1 MRNSRSVTALFG
13 QGYRNFLNLLYPRRC
28 PLCHRILRNSRGLVC
43 PECARDLR
51 PISGPRCYKCG
62 KPVKE
67 EEEYCRDCSAHPGA
81 FDQGRGIFLY
91 DDRMRYSIMKY
102 KYFGCR
108 EYSRFYGKA
117 LYLYGRDM
125 LALWK
130 PQVIVPVPLHWRKQR
145 ARGFNQAEFMAR
157 ELSEYAGIPVNT
169 GILKKSVATRSQKK
183 LDAAGRK
190 KNLKEAFKVVGNP
203 AGLRILL
210 IDDVYT
216 TGSTMDVLAR
226 ALLEKGASHVYFLTL
241 CIGNNR

>member
-1 MRNSRSVTALFG
+1 M
-13 QGYRNFLNLLYPRRC
+13 YPRRC
-28 PLCHRILRNSRGLVC
+28 PLCHRILRSSHELLC
-43 PECARDLR
+43 PDCAEEIR

-67 EEEYCRDCSAHPGA
+67 DEEYCRDCSAHPGA
-81 FDQGRGIFLY
+81 FDQGRGIFHY
-91 DDRMRYSIMKY
+91 DDRMKYSIMKY

-117 LYLYGRDM
+117 MYLYGREM

-145 ARGFNQAEFMAR
+145 MRGFNQAELLA
-157 ELSEYAGIPVNT
+157 EKLSGYTGIPVDT
-169 GILKKSVATRSQKK
+169 RLLKKRHATKSQKK

-190 KNLKEAFKVVGNP
+190 KNLREAFQVAGNP
-203 AGLRILL
+203 AGKRILL

-216 TGSTMDVLAR
+216 TGSTMDVLSR
-226 ALLEKGASHVYFLTL
+226 ALLEKGASHVFFLTL
-241 CIGNNR
+241 CIGSNR